1 MIRLRSIYL
10 LIKSLFK
17 YLDNLLSGTGNVI
30 ERFKI
35 AKYIESIKRGNNPE
49 INLNTILIDSMFY
62 KKERTK

>member
-35 AKYIESIKRGNNPE
+35 AKYIESIKTGNNPG

>member
-10 LIKSLFK
+10 LFKSLFK

-35 AKYIESIKRGNNPE
+35 AKYIESIKTGNNPE

>member
-35 AKYIESIKRGNNPE
+35 AKYIESIKTGNNPE

>member
-1 MIRLRSIYL
+1 MIRLRSMYL

-35 AKYIESIKRGNNPE
+35 AKYIESIKTGNNPE
-49 INLNTILIDSMFY
+49 INMNTILIDSMFY